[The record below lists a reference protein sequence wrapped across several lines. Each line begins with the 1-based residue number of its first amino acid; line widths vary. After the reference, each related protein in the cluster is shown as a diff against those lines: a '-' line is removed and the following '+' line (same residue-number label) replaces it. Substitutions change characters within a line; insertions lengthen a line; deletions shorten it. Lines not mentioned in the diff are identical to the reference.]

1 MNRTDAKA
9 IIEAH
14 PHRTLVVRFV
24 KRTTG
29 TLRRMVCV
37 HYPEHA
43 ARARFRFNPV
53 AKGLIAV
60 WDLEKGARRFVNLDG
75 VQEIKVSGQR
85 LSPEHTAPQER
96 RANDRP
102 PKPGRTSFEELQAQ
116 ADELFGY

>member
-14 PHRTLVVRFV
+14 PHRTLVVRFI

-29 TLRRMVCV
+29 KLRRMVCI
-37 HYPEHA
+37 HYPKHDA
-43 ARARFRFNPV
+43 KTRFRFNP
-53 AKGLIAV
+53 ARKGLIAM

-75 VQEIKVSGQR
+75 VQSIKADGR
-85 LSPEHTAPQER
+85 KLKPGGREFAP
-96 RANDRP
+96 DRP
-102 PKPGRTSFEELQAQ
+102 PKPGRASFEELQAQ